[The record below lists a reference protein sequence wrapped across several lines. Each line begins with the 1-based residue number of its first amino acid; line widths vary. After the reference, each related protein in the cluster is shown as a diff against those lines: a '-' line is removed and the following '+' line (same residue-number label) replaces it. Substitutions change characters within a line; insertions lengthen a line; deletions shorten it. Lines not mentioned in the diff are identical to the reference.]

1 MIRELIKGSYFT
13 ISDGNVINMG
23 YQNGWVYSED
33 VVKLYKDLVRYRI
46 EGTQYSTTIGRCE
59 TEYGCKL
66 FDGVE
71 EFTLISKVDS
81 SD

>member
-1 MIRELIKGSYFT
+1 MIRELIKGSNFT
-13 ISDGNVINMG
+13 ISEGNVINMG
-23 YQNGWVYSED
+23 YENGWAYSESI
-33 VVKLYKDLVRYRI
+33 VKLYNELVQYRI
-46 EGTQYSTTIGRCE
+46 EGTQWSTTVGRCE

-71 EFTLISKVDS
+71 EFTLISRVDS